1 MIYILSEADK
11 RKKTPTF
18 AQLVMSLDGLWFA
31 VQGGLLEVHHLI
43 SDHEHRVKLKALETR
58 AQTQVLGEA
67 LIAFDNHSPMAL
79 LL

>member
-1 MIYILSEADK
+1 
-11 RKKTPTF
+11 
-18 AQLVMSLDGLWFA
+18 MSLDGLWFA